1 LQGIAEDGCFLAG
14 DKTSVG
20 WFFEFLKNHQFW
32 FFENKFKIKEP
43 LDPVVS
49 KTLKNRPFS

>member
-1 LQGIAEDGCFLAG
+1 LAG
-14 DKTSVG
+14 DKTSFG

-49 KTLKNRPFS
+49 KTLKSRPFS

>member
-1 LQGIAEDGCFLAG
+1 LAG

-32 FFENKFKIKEP
+32 FFGKKSKIKEP
-43 LDPVVS
+43 LGPVVS
-49 KTLKNRPFS
+49 KTLKNWPLS